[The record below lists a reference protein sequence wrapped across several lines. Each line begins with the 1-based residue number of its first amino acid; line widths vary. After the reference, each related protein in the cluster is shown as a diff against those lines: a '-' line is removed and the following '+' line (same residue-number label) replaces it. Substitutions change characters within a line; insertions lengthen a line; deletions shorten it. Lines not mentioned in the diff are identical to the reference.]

1 MIFICICYTC
11 THIHTYIQV
20 LSVADFRSR
29 GYLPAGDSL
38 PNMPIN
44 FDHKFVGDEQMLG
57 QTCQEACK
65 RYQVSF
71 ASLKVYF
78 ASIVGLF

>member
-1 MIFICICYTC
+1 M
-11 THIHTYIQV
+11 QV
-20 LSVADFRSR
+20 LSVSDFRAR

-65 RYQVSF
+65 RYQVFF
-71 ASLKVYF
+71 ASLQFSF
-78 ASIVGLF
+78 AFILGLF